1 LLPAKRSI
9 IPATRILAEMNKT
22 PLRIGIA
29 CFPLIGG
36 SGILATALGSELARR
51 GHEVHFFSYARPVR
65 LDEAERLHFH
75 LVELGHHP
83 LFPTPDYTLPLA
95 VKMAEVASTV
105 SLDIIHAHYAVPNA
119 LAAVLAE
126 QMSGASPAIV
136 TTLHG
141 TDTNLLGQDPAYR
154 IAIEYALDQS
164 DAVTTVSNSLKE
176 QTREI
181 LNVSCDIQVIPNFF
195 TPRSVG
201 RSRAQV
207 RAELGIRDE
216 FLILHMSNMR
226 PGKRIDLLLQSF
238 AAMRTR
244 DRTRLLILAGE
255 PVQPYA
261 EMIERL
267 GLKKQMIVR
276 ENEAAVE
283 DFIPAADAGLYT
295 SDYESF
301 GLSILETLYFGKP
314 IVAFDVGGIP
324 EVVGKSYPLY
334 PFPNVTAIASALD
347 KLVESPDVA
356 RSLGEQGRQHV
367 IDKFSASN
375 VVDRYETLYRGVINK
390 NQKRKTLQ
398 R

>member
-1 LLPAKRSI
+1 
-9 IPATRILAEMNKT
+9 MNKE

-65 LDEAERLHFH
+65 LEAAERLHFH
-75 LVELGHHP
+75 LVELAHHA
-83 LFPTPDYTLPLA
+83 LFPCPDYTLPLA
-95 VKMAEVASTV
+95 VKMAEVAATV

-119 LAAVLAE
+119 FAAVLAG
-126 QMSGASPAIV
+126 QMSGASPGIV

-141 TDTNLLGQDPAYR
+141 TDTTLFGQDPAYR
-154 IAIEYALDQS
+154 IAIEYALDRS
-164 DAVTTVSNSLKE
+164 DAVTAVSKSLQD
-176 QTREI
+176 QTRET
-181 LNVSCDIQVIPNFF
+181 LNVSRDIQVIPNFF
-195 TPRSVG
+195 IPRQT
-201 RSRAQV
+201 SRNRDEV
-207 RAELGIRDE
+207 RAELGVRDE

-226 PGKRIDLLLQSF
+226 PGKRIDLLLQTF

-244 DRTRLLILAGE
+244 ERTRLLLLAGE
-255 PVQPYA
+255 PVHPYI
-261 EMIERL
+261 EMIDRL
-267 GLKKQMIVR
+267 GLKKQIIIR

-283 DFIPAADAGLYT
+283 DFIAAADAGLYT

-324 EVVGKSYPLY
+324 EVAGETYPLY
-334 PFPNVTAIASALD
+334 PFPDVVAMASAMD
-347 KLVESPDVA
+347 KLVESPELV
-356 RSLGEQGRQHV
+356 RSLGEQGRKHV
-367 IDKFSASN
+367 IDKFSADI
-375 VVDRYETLYRGVINK
+375 VVDQYEALYRQGK
-390 NQKRKTLQ
+390 SDGRKRKI

>member
-1 LLPAKRSI
+1 
-9 IPATRILAEMNKT
+9 MNKE

-51 GHEVHFFSYARPVR
+51 GHEVHFFSYAQPVR
-65 LDEAERLHFH
+65 LDTTEERLHFH
-75 LVELGHHP
+75 LVELAHHP
-83 LFPTPDYTLPLA
+83 LFPCPDYTLPLA

-119 LAAVLAE
+119 LAAVLAA
-126 QMSGASPAIV
+126 QMSDVSPGII

-141 TDTNLLGQDPAYR
+141 TDTNLLGQDPAYGT
-154 IAIEYALDQS
+154 AIEYALAQS
-164 DAVTTVSNSLKE
+164 DAVTAVSKSLQE
-176 QTREI
+176 QTRET
-181 LNVSCDIQVIPNFF
+181 LNISRDVEVIPNFF
-195 TPRSVG
+195 AARPAS
-201 RSRAQV
+201 RSREKV
-207 RAELGIRDE
+207 RAELGLRDE

-226 PGKRIDLLLQSF
+226 SGKRIDLLLQTF

-244 DRTRLLILAGE
+244 ARTRLLILAGE

-267 GLKKQMIVR
+267 GLKKQIIIR

-283 DFIPAADAGLYT
+283 DFISAADAGLYT

-324 EVVGKSYPLY
+324 EVVGGAYPLY
-334 PFPNVTAIASALD
+334 PFPNVTALASATD
-347 KLVESPDVA
+347 KLVESPDLA
-356 RSLGEQGRQHV
+356 RKLGEQGRKHV
-367 IDKFSASN
+367 LEKFSADTI
-375 VVDRYETLYRGVINK
+375 VDLYETLYRRVKSK
-390 NQKRKTLQ
+390 NRGGKAL
-398 R
+398 

>member
-1 LLPAKRSI
+1 MDKS
-9 IPATRILAEMNKT
+9 

-65 LDEAERLHFH
+65 LDATEKRLHFH
-75 LVELGHHP
+75 LVELAHHP
-83 LFPTPDYTLPLA
+83 LFPCPDYTLPLA
-95 VKMAEVASTV
+95 VKMAEVAATV

-119 LAAVLAE
+119 LAAVLAA
-126 QMSGASPAIV
+126 QMSGVSPGIV

-154 IAIEYALDQS
+154 IAIEYALARS
-164 DAVTTVSNSLKE
+164 DAVTTVSKSLEE

-181 LNVSCDIQVIPNFF
+181 LNVSRAIEIIPNFF
-195 TPRSVG
+195 TPRPVT
-201 RSRAQV
+201 RSRETV
-207 RAELGIRDE
+207 RAELGVGDE

-238 AAMRTR
+238 ADMRTR

-255 PVQPYA
+255 PVHPYG
-261 EMIERL
+261 EMIDRL
-267 GLKKQMIVR
+267 GLREQIIIR

-283 DFIPAADAGLYT
+283 DFISAADAGLYT

-301 GLSILETLYFGKP
+301 GLSIMETLYFGKP
-314 IVAFDVGGIP
+314 VVAFDVGGIP
-324 EVVGKSYPLY
+324 EVVGSDYPLY
-334 PFPNVTAIASALD
+334 PFSDVSAIAGAMD
-347 KLVESPDVA
+347 KLVESPDLA
-356 RSLGEQGRQHV
+356 RSLGEQGRKHV
-367 IDKFSASN
+367 IDKFSADN
-375 VVDRYETLYRGVINK
+375 IVERYETLYHQVLSTR
-390 NQKRKTLQ
+390 QALQ
-398 R
+398 T

>member
-1 LLPAKRSI
+1 
-9 IPATRILAEMNKT
+9 MNKA

-36 SGILATALGSELARR
+36 SGILASALGSELARR

-65 LDEAERLHFH
+65 LDAAERLHFH
-75 LVELGHHP
+75 LVELAHHP
-83 LFPTPDYTLPLA
+83 LFPAPDYTLPLA

-154 IAIEYALDQS
+154 IAIEYALARS
-164 DAVTTVSNSLKE
+164 DAVTTVSKSLQE
-176 QTREI
+176 QTRGI
-181 LNVSCDIQVIPNFF
+181 FNISRDIEVIPNFF
-195 TPRSVG
+195 TPRPVG
-201 RSRAQV
+201 RSREKV
-207 RAELGIRDE
+207 RAELGLRDE

-255 PVQPYA
+255 SVQPYT
-261 EMIERL
+261 EMIDGL
-267 GLKKQMIVR
+267 GLKKQIIVR

-283 DFIPAADAGLYT
+283 DFISAADAGLYT

-324 EVVGKSYPLY
+324 EVVGHDYPLY
-334 PFPNVTAIASALD
+334 PFPDVTAIASALD
-347 KLVESPDVA
+347 KLVQFPNVA
-356 RSLGEQGRQHV
+356 RKLGEQGRTHV
-367 IDKFSASN
+367 IDKFSPHI
-375 VVDRYETLYRGVINK
+375 VVDRYETLYRGVKSK
-390 NQKRKTLQ
+390 NHGTIPLQ

>member
-1 LLPAKRSI
+1 
-9 IPATRILAEMNKT
+9 MNKE

-65 LDEAERLHFH
+65 LDTAEERLHFH
-75 LVELGHHP
+75 LVELAHHP
-83 LFPTPDYTLPLA
+83 LFPCPDYTLPLA

-119 LAAVLAE
+119 LAAVLAG
-126 QMSGASPAIV
+126 QMSDVSPGIV

-154 IAIEYALDQS
+154 TAIEYALARS
-164 DAVTTVSNSLKE
+164 DAVTAVSKSLQE
-176 QTREI
+176 QTREV
-181 LNVSCDIQVIPNFF
+181 LKVSREIEVIPNFF
-195 TPRSVG
+195 TPRPACRG
-201 RSRAQV
+201 REEV
-207 RAELGIRDE
+207 RVELGVRDE

-226 PGKRIDLLLQSF
+226 AGKRIDLLLQTF
-238 AAMRTR
+238 AAMWTR

-255 PVQPYA
+255 PVQPYT
-261 EMIERL
+261 EMIDRL
-267 GLKKQMIVR
+267 GLKEQIIIR
-276 ENEAAVE
+276 ENEAVVE
-283 DFIPAADAGLYT
+283 DFISAADAGLYT

-301 GLSILETLYFGKP
+301 GLSILETLYFAKP

-324 EVVGKSYPLY
+324 EVVGNTYPLY
-334 PFPNVTAIASALD
+334 PFPNVTALASAMD
-347 KLVESPDVA
+347 KLVESPDLA
-356 RSLGEQGRQHV
+356 RSLGEQGRKHV
-367 IDKFSASN
+367 SDKFSADII
-375 VVDRYETLYRGVINK
+375 VDRYETLYRRVKSK
-390 NQKRKTLQ
+390 NRSGKTLQ